1 MEEKEIEKTK
11 RVNPFL
17 EQYKTPHETVP
28 FDKIKLEDYEEAFL
42 EGIRRDD
49 EQIEKTINNPAE
61 PTFDNTIINVDDDK
75 DGYYDL
81 LSRVSTVFFN
91 LLSAETNDEMD
102 ALAQKMQPIL
112 TKHANDVR
120 LNKKLFERIKAVHD
134 NHRELP
140 VEVDS
145 LKATMQDPTINHYKV
160 IGLAGDWAT
169 TSELGDFNVEFVV
182 PSKAKD
188 LLAAMFGNDAVSD
201 LTKVTLKTGD
211 TDLDATTGFT
221 GVALEPKK
229 FKIQGTIAIV
239 DDNNALYRQIRF
251 SFRRHIP
258 TYYQIPQDLSMD

>member
-1 MEEKEIEKTK
+1 MKKIEELKDIFVGPKTLLYAK
-11 RVNPFL
+11 AI
-17 EQYKTPHETVP
+17 T
-28 FDKIKLEDYEEAFL
+28 D
-42 EGIRRDD
+42 
-49 EQIEKTINNPAE
+49 
-61 PTFDNTIINVDDDK
+61 
-75 DGYYDL
+75 
-81 LSRVSTVFFN
+81 LSRTT
-91 LLSAETNDEMD
+91 LDITADL
-102 ALAQKMQPIL
+102 
-112 TKHANDVR
+112 
-120 LNKKLFERIKAVHD
+120 
-134 NHRELP
+134 ELP

-239 DDNNALYRQIRF
+239 DDTKTNVMVITNIALYATLQWDETGTKPVAFKF
-251 SFRRHIP
+251 SGSIEGAGKKSIAWL
-258 TYYQIPQDLSMD
+258 TKAAGA

>member
-1 MEEKEIEKTK
+1 MKKIEELKDIFVGPKTLLYAK
-11 RVNPFL
+11 AITDL
-17 EQYKTPHETVP
+17 SK
-28 FDKIKLEDYEEAFL
+28 
-42 EGIRRDD
+42 
-49 EQIEKTINNPAE
+49 
-61 PTFDNTIINVDDDK
+61 PTLDITA
-75 DGYYDL
+75 DL
-81 LSRVSTVFFN
+81 
-91 LLSAETNDEMD
+91 
-102 ALAQKMQPIL
+102 
-112 TKHANDVR
+112 
-120 LNKKLFERIKAVHD
+120 
-134 NHRELP
+134 ELP

-239 DDNNALYRQIRF
+239 DDTKTNVMVITNLALYATLQWDETGTKPVAFKF
-251 SFRRHIP
+251 SGSIEGAGKKSIAWL
-258 TYYQIPQDLSMD
+258 TKAAGA

>member
-1 MEEKEIEKTK
+1 MKKIEELKDLFVGPKTLLYAK
-11 RVNPFL
+11 AITDL
-17 EQYKTPHETVP
+17 SK
-28 FDKIKLEDYEEAFL
+28 A
-42 EGIRRDD
+42 
-49 EQIEKTINNPAE
+49 TIDITA
-61 PTFDNTIINVDDDK
+61 
-75 DGYYDL
+75 DL
-81 LSRVSTVFFN
+81 
-91 LLSAETNDEMD
+91 
-102 ALAQKMQPIL
+102 
-112 TKHANDVR
+112 
-120 LNKKLFERIKAVHD
+120 
-134 NHRELP
+134 ELP

-145 LKATMQDPTINHYKV
+145 LKATMEDPTINHYKV

-239 DDNNALYRQIRF
+239 DDTKTNVMVITNIALYATLQWDDTGTKPVAFKF
-251 SFRRHIP
+251 SGSIEGAGKKSIAWL
-258 TYYQIPQDLSMD
+258 TKAAA